1 MIKEKLVLRKEI
13 KKIIRK
19 TLYTII
25 VFLIGMIITKENP
38 SYKEIIN
45 NTIYKDNMDYIK
57 IKKAYN
63 KFFDNR
69 KEKTKSVFTE
79 QLDYKEKE
87 EIKDGVKLKV
97 SNNYLVPVLESGIII
112 YLEDDRV
119 VISQVNGI
127 NVEYKNITI
136 NNYKLYDYIEKG
148 KLLGETKN
156 DSLYL
161 KFEKDGE
168 YLDYKKYI

>member
-69 KEKTKSVFTE
+69 KEKSKSVFTE

-112 YLEDDRV
+112 YLEKDRV

-148 KLLGETKN
+148 KLLGETNN
-156 DSLYL
+156 DILYL

>member
-69 KEKTKSVFTE
+69 KEKSKSVFTE

-112 YLEDDRV
+112 YLEEDRV

-148 KLLGETKN
+148 KLLGETNN
-156 DSLYL
+156 DILYL

>member
-1 MIKEKLVLRKEI
+1 MIKEKLVLRKEL
-13 KKIIRK
+13 KRFLRK
-19 TLYTII
+19 ALYTTI

-38 SYKEIIN
+38 SYKEMIN
-45 NTIYKDNMDYIK
+45 KTIYKDNTNYMK
-57 IKKAYN
+57 IKNIYN
-63 KFFDNR
+63 KFFNTR
-69 KEKTKSVFTE
+69 KEKTQSVFTE
-79 QLDYKEKE
+79 QLNYQSKE

-97 SNNYLVPVLESGIII
+97 SNNYLVPVLESGIIV

-119 VISQVNGI
+119 VMSQINGI

-148 KLLGETKN
+148 KPLGETKDN
-156 DSLYL
+156 ILYL

-168 YLDYKKYI
+168 YIDYKKYI

>member
-25 VFLIGMIITKENP
+25 VFLIGMIVTKENP
-38 SYKEIIN
+38 SYKEMIN
-45 NTIYKDNMDYIK
+45 NTIYKDNTNYIK

-63 KFFDNR
+63 KFFANK
-69 KEKTKSVFTE
+69 KEKAKSVFTE

-112 YLEDDRV
+112 YLEDDK
-119 VISQVNGI
+119 VIVSQVNGI

-148 KLLGETKN
+148 KPLGETKK
-156 DSLYL
+156 DVLYL
-161 KFEKDGE
+161 NVQNS
-168 YLDYKKYI
+168 